1 MEEEELLLPQP
12 GVLINMDH
20 IFLSLVLSQTSL
32 ASPSGTGSAGASAAM
47 LKSERSSSIVLFVKT

>member
-12 GVLINMDH
+12 GILINMDH
-20 IFLSLVLSQTSL
+20 ILFYPFLSQTSL
-32 ASPSGTGSAGASAAM
+32 ASPSGTGSAGGSAAM